1 MVREAS
7 DPGGERSEPLG
18 DARQNPPET
27 PVEGL
32 PVSPASVEKGSSGL
46 GAVRF
51 RRRAMRWE
59 NLIQKGE
66 LLSKRQLRVSNQE
79 VQSVFANSRVVLLPW
94 LHAPQ
99 CNSGTLFCR

>member
-1 MVREAS
+1 
-7 DPGGERSEPLG
+7 
-18 DARQNPPET
+18 
-27 PVEGL
+27 
-32 PVSPASVEKGSSGL
+32 
-46 GAVRF
+46 
-51 RRRAMRWE
+51 MRWE